1 MPHLHYSENGVI
13 TSCNPT
19 IKHAEN
25 KLVSTVSDLYHDAG
39 GDLDAAVVPKFLAN
53 VTGTCFGVCDP
64 RASAFDG
71 VSTFHVNFMFH
82 ATRTGSRSTALI
94 SPLHRND

>member
-1 MPHLHYSENGVI
+1 MRQWTARDFLRPR
-13 TSCNPT
+13 
-19 IKHAEN
+19 A
-25 KLVSTVSDLYHDAG
+25 VSSLEFESNSDLYHDAG

-53 VTGTCFGVCDP
+53 VTGTRFGACDP

-82 ATRTGSRSTALI
+82 AARTGSRSTTLI